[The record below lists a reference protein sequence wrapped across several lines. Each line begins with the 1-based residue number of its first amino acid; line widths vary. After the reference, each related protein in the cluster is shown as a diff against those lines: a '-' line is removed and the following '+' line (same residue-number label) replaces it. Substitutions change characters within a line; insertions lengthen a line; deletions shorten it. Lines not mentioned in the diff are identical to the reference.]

1 MPRLYG
7 GMARVEIMGWS
18 GLYGGMARLIWGL
31 HRESQYKDGEKLSSY
46 EKNSKTKAE
55 IIEEDAAKEN
65 EWMRDATKIESNRME
80 LAEYKPI
87 RVSENLQD
95 AALYMYKGHKE
106 DNESSPNITSSE
118 GKCQLTYK
126 PFVFTVLLISCL
138 LTLGIGISVLFL
150 SSNKNHD
157 NIESWNVIVRAEG
170 QISINQ
176 TFTPSLFH
184 SNSKIYQDF
193 TRNFSKVME
202 ETLQNDLSSRKRCEV
217 TNLRNGSIIVSFIL
231 FLEKNNK
238 ATTGKTLELEI
249 KQSLKYQNGIVYLGT
264 FPVIENSISIFNI
277 SMQTNISYSFTTS
290 AEWSETPTFSKST
303 TSIPKISASLLKPTS
318 SDATSIS
325 NQPSPTIQN
334 STANHT
340 ARSSLTHTSEQLN
353 SITSTPAKFF
363 PTTSTSAQQMSSSII
378 DFTTPPYDIP
388 VSLEPS
394 SPALT
399 STEMHSVAS
408 YTKGPTSTAPT
419 SATQRSSKEN
429 PMIFSPSAPTTIRS
443 ATITSFPAAASSV
456 SNLSSAA
463 APPSTTPTS
472 TTLMSSAASFSA
484 QTSDGTT
491 DLTSSIRSDNNSTV
505 TSRLNLTNIIIVN
518 TTVTTSKFTPS
529 SSLPART
536 LPPISSKPF
545 IVPSPMK
552 QAIPHLKTVYVPD
565 TTDSLPNV
573 YNPTFDLKNVTT
585 PTPIT

>member
-1 MPRLYG
+1 MDFNHLGSDKNRELPR
-7 GMARVEIMGWS
+7 EIQF
-18 GLYGGMARLIWGL
+18 YDEENPRI
-31 HRESQYKDGEKLSSY
+31 
-46 EKNSKTKAE
+46 KAE

-65 EWMRDATKIESNRME
+65 DWMRDATKIESIRME
-80 LAEYKPI
+80 FADYKPI

-95 AALYMYKGHKE
+95 AALYTYKGHKE
-106 DNESSPNITSSE
+106 DNESSPNSTSSE

-126 PFVFTVLLISCL
+126 LFVLTVLLISCL
-138 LTLGIGISVLFL
+138 LTLGIGFSVLFL
-150 SSNKNHD
+150 SSNKNQD
-157 NIESWNVIVRAEG
+157 NIESLNVIVRAEG
-170 QISINQ
+170 EISINQ

-193 TRNFSKVME
+193 TRNFSKVMD

-277 SMQTNISYSFTTS
+277 SMQTNISYSFTSS

-325 NQPSPTIQN
+325 NKPSPTIQN

-340 ARSSLTHTSEQLN
+340 AHSSLTHTSEQLN

-363 PTTSTSAQQMSSSII
+363 PTTSTSAQQLSSSII

-388 VSLEPS
+388 VSQEPS

-419 SATQRSSKEN
+419 SATQRSSTEN
-429 PMIFSPSAPTTIRS
+429 PIIFSPSAPTTIRS
-443 ATITSFPAAASSV
+443 ATITSFPAAASS
-456 SNLSSAA
+456 LSSGA

-491 DLTSSIRSDNNSTV
+491 DLTSSNRSDNNSTV
-505 TSRLNLTNIIIVN
+505 TSRLNLTNIIIV
-518 TTVTTSKFTPS
+518 TTVSTSKFTPS

-545 IVPSPMK
+545 IVPSPIA
-552 QAIPHLKTVYVPD
+552 QAIPDLKTVYVPD

-573 YNPTFDLKNVTT
+573 YTPTFDLKNVTT